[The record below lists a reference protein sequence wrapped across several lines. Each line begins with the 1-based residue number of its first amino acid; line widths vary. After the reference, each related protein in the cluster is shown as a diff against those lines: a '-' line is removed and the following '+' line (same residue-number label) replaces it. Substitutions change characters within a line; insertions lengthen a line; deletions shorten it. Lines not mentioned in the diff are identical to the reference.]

1 MSVCNEKGERFE
13 GMLAAEQFVN
23 HFQKYLGH
31 NGKGSEINA
40 HNLFSTKLY
49 EEEALKTVA
58 NVNDKEIKEALF
70 DIGENRAPGPDGFH
84 GKMVNWIM
92 TCVTSAAF
100 TIGINGERF
109 GYFKSD
115 DLLVL
120 CHGDEISVKVI
131 KDALMEF
138 SECSGLKP
146 NMEKSVVF
154 FGSVN
159 EGTRQKILDIL
170 PFKVGKLPVKYLGIP
185 LLAKKLGINDCQQL
199 VDKGNGSNNKGRS
212 KVAWKEVCR
221 LKNEGGMGLKHLGKS
236 FWMIDEEAG
245 DSGTWKA
252 LFELRNKIRL
262 NIIHV
267 IDIHDARIN
276 EECSV
281 ADMIDDNKWIWSE
294 QWVNKFTQLRNL
306 HVPLLNNKKSDVVKW
321 RKCNGQMI
329 EFSVRNVCKMN
340 AKVLLQSIEDHIR
353 LQLQGL
359 RVKESNQVK
368 LVAA

>member
-1 MSVCNEKGERFE
+1 
-13 GMLAAEQFVN
+13 
-23 HFQKYLGH
+23 
-31 NGKGSEINA
+31 
-40 HNLFSTKLY
+40 
-49 EEEALKTVA
+49 
-58 NVNDKEIKEALF
+58 
-70 DIGENRAPGPDGFH
+70 
-84 GKMVNWIM
+84 MVNWIM

-199 VDKGNGSNNKGRS
+199 VDKVK
-212 KVAWKEVCR
+212 
-221 LKNEGGMGLKHLGKS
+221 
-236 FWMIDEEAG
+236 
-245 DSGTWKA
+245 
-252 LFELRNKIRL
+252 NKIQ
-262 NIIHV
+262 
-267 IDIHDARIN
+267 D
-276 EECSV
+276 
-281 ADMIDDNKWIWSE
+281 
-294 QWVNKFTQLRNL
+294 
-306 HVPLLNNKKSDVVKW
+306 
-321 RKCNGQMI
+321 
-329 EFSVRNVCKMN
+329 
-340 AKVLLQSIEDHIR
+340 
-353 LQLQGL
+353 
-359 RVKESNQVK
+359 
-368 LVAA
+368 